1 MSNSMQLSEKDI
13 VKDILKGDS
22 SAKKYLYCHY
32 ARYLTGVCARYISD
46 NDDVREVLQESFLKI
61 FSSIHLFEYR
71 GPGSLK
77 AWLARIVVNES
88 LKFLKKEYRF
98 EFLPLSDEN
107 DMAEDDTDVDGI
119 PLTALHAMIR
129 DLPVGYRTI
138 LNLFVFE
145 EKSHK
150 EIAAL
155 LGIKE
160 NTSASQFHRAKNL
173 LAEKIRKYHN
183 LINVSVDYER

>member
-1 MSNSMQLSEKDI
+1 MSNSTQLSEKDI
-13 VKDILKGDS
+13 VKDILKGDL

-61 FSSIHLFEYR
+61 FSSIHLFDYR
-71 GPGSLK
+71 GQGCLK

-107 DMAEDDTDVDGI
+107 DMAEDETDIEGI

-138 LNLFVFE
+138 LNLYVFE

-160 NTSASQFHRAKNL
+160 NTSASQYHRAKNII
-173 LAEKIRKYHN
+173 AEKIRKYHN

>member
-1 MSNSMQLSEKDI
+1 MSKSKQHSEKDI
-13 VKDILKGDS
+13 VKDIIKGDL
-22 SAKKYLYCHY
+22 SAKEYLYCQY
-32 ARYLTGVCARYISD
+32 ARYLTGVCARYIND

-61 FSSIHLFEYR
+61 FSSIDSFDYR
-71 GPGSLK
+71 GDGSLK
-77 AWLARIVVNES
+77 AWMARIAVNES
-88 LKFLKKEYRF
+88 LKFLKKKYRF
-98 EFLPLSDEN
+98 ELLPLSEEN
-107 DMAEDDTDVDGI
+107 DMAEEEADIDGI
-119 PLTALHAMIR
+119 PLTVLHSMIR
-129 DLPVGYRTI
+129 ELPVGYRTI

-183 LINVSVDYER
+183 HINVSVDYER

>member
-1 MSNSMQLSEKDI
+1 MSNSTQLSEKDI
-13 VKDILKGDS
+13 VKDILKGDL

-61 FSSIHLFEYR
+61 FSSIQLFDYR
-71 GPGSLK
+71 GQGCLK

-107 DMAEDDTDVDGI
+107 DMAEDETDIEGI

-138 LNLFVFE
+138 LNLYVFE

-160 NTSASQFHRAKNL
+160 NTSASQYHRAKNI

>member
-1 MSNSMQLSEKDI
+1 
-13 VKDILKGDS
+13 
-22 SAKKYLYCHY
+22 
-32 ARYLTGVCARYISD
+32 
-46 NDDVREVLQESFLKI
+46 
-61 FSSIHLFEYR
+61 
-71 GPGSLK
+71 
-77 AWLARIVVNES
+77 
-88 LKFLKKEYRF
+88 
-98 EFLPLSDEN
+98 
-107 DMAEDDTDVDGI
+107 MAEDETDIEGI

-138 LNLFVFE
+138 LNLYVFE

-160 NTSASQFHRAKNL
+160 NTSASQYHRAKNI

>member
-1 MSNSMQLSEKDI
+1 MSNSTQLSEKDI
-13 VKDILKGDS
+13 VKDILKGDL

-32 ARYLTGVCARYISD
+32 AGYLTGVCARYISD

-61 FSSIHLFEYR
+61 FSSIHLFDYR
-71 GPGSLK
+71 GQGSLK

-107 DMAEDDTDVDGI
+107 DMAEDDTDIDGI

-138 LNLFVFE
+138 LNLYVFE

-160 NTSASQFHRAKNL
+160 NTSASQYHRAKNL
-173 LAEKIRKYHN
+173 LAEKIRKYHHH
-183 LINVSVDYER
+183 INVSVDYER